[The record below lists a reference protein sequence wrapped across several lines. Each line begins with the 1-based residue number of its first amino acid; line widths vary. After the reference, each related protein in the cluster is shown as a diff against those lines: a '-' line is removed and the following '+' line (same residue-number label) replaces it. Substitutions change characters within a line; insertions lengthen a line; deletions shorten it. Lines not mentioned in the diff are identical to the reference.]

1 MKGAF
6 CPFFDFTVLPVLGDY
21 GKYRNVSNAIVKTVG
36 GINIPSMVL

>member
-6 CPFFDFTVLPVLGDY
+6 CPFFEFTVLPVSSDY
-21 GKYRNVSNAIVKTVG
+21 GKYRNVSNGIVKTVG